1 MDTAAIEGLRLEDGA
16 EVVIRAVNADDAPML
31 QAFVRGLSVRSRR
44 FRFFSALVELSAA
57 QLDRLVRPDRFGLA
71 LVALSGRSED
81 AAIVGEARYVVDP
94 AAVRDAEFAI
104 AIADEFQRKGL
115 GTRLMKLIVA
125 HASRTGVRRLFGEI
139 LAENKTML
147 EFARRLGFG
156 VRANAADHRTMIA
169 CISVAAMTSTV
180 VS

>member
-1 MDTAAIEGLRLEDGA
+1 MDTAAIEGLHQEDRA

-31 QAFVRGLSVRSRR
+31 QAFVRRLSVRSRR
-44 FRFFSALVELSAA
+44 FRFFSALAELSAT
-57 QLDRLVRPDRFGLA
+57 QLDRLVRPDRVGLA
-71 LVALSGRSED
+71 VVALRGRAED

-94 AAVRDAEFAI
+94 AAGRDAEFAI

-139 LAENKTML
+139 LAENQTML
-147 EFARRLGFG
+147 EFAQRLGFG
-156 VRANAADHRTMIA
+156 IPANAADHRTVIA
-169 CISVAAMTSTV
+169 CISVVAMTMTV
-180 VS
+180 ES

>member
-1 MDTAAIEGLRLEDGA
+1 MLTAPGQE
-16 EVVIRAVNADDAPML
+16 
-31 QAFVRGLSVRSRR
+31 
-44 FRFFSALVELSAA
+44 
-57 QLDRLVRPDRFGLA
+57 RPDASLA
-71 LVALSGRSED
+71 RRAGPEASEQFALISSSSRT
-81 AAIVGEARYVVDP
+81 P
-94 AAVRDAEFAI
+94 EFAI

-139 LAENKTML
+139 LAENQTML
-147 EFARRLGFG
+147 EFVRRLGFG
-156 VRANAADHRTMIA
+156 VGANAADHRTMIA